1 MSNIKDLSFI
11 RRTFL
16 PVLPLVYDDALSYI
30 EQLGKVTYKINEVI
44 QAMNDLELD
53 ILGQA
58 NAYTDAKVEGLDAR
72 INGIISQVNEIVN
85 ELRIENAQFIEQVN
99 SKVNELEGEVDGFND
114 ALVATANTINA
125 RTDMV
130 VQQNNEA
137 LLREMQRYLANILV
151 LNYITGEE
159 MSIQDMFNFL
169 CLYHLTDSITYGD
182 LATKNCSYQTLA
194 NYLMTYTQLVTNG
207 GSIIQ

>member
-11 RRTFL
+11 RRNFL

-30 EQLGKVTYKINEVI
+30 EQLGKVTKKINEVI

-58 NAYTDAKVEGLDAR
+58 NAYTDAKVEGLDER
-72 INGIISQVNEIVN
+72 IDSIIGQVNDIVN

-99 SKVNELEGEVDGFND
+99 SKVSELEGEVNGFNN

-125 RTDMV
+125 RTDMI

-169 CLYHLTDSITYGD
+169 CLYHLTDSITYGE

>member
-30 EQLGKVTYKINEVI
+30 EQLGKITKKINEVI
-44 QAMNDLELD
+44 EAMNDLELD
-53 ILGQA
+53 VLGQA
-58 NAYTDAKVEGLDAR
+58 NAYTDAKIDGLDIR
-72 INGIISQVNEIVN
+72 ITNIISQVNEIVN

-99 SKVNELEGEVDGFND
+99 TKVNELENEVDGFND
-114 ALVATANTINA
+114 ALVATANSINA

-151 LNYITGEE
+151 LNFITGEE
-159 MSIQDMFNFL
+159 MSIQAMFDFL
-169 CLYHLTDSITYGD
+169 CMYHLTNSINYAD
-182 LATKNCSYQTLA
+182 LASKNCSYQTLA

>member
-53 ILGQA
+53 VLGQA
-58 NAYTDAKVEGLDAR
+58 NAYTDAKVEGLDTR
-72 INGIISQVNEIVN
+72 IDGIISQVNEIVN
-85 ELRIENAQFIEQVN
+85 QLRIENAQFMEQVN
-99 SKVNELEGEVDGFND
+99 SKVSELEEDVDGFND

-182 LATKNCSYQTLA
+182 LALKNCSYQTLA